1 MTHGIWS
8 LKRWWQDRWAGSTGK
23 GTCLPT
29 WVQFLEATWV
39 GGAVIPAGC
48 ALTSTGVHGMQMPTR
63 TQTAHVRVCIWRPKK
78 SNKAEALCQPFQ
90 KIREHA
96 RFSTQMQLVYF
107 DLSSSKL
114 LTPQLKYAVCSNKYQ
129 AVVMTD
135 QPICASRMYN
145 FCL

>member
-1 MTHGIWS
+1 M
-8 LKRWWQDRWAGSTGK
+8 
-23 GTCLPT
+23 
-29 WVQFLEATWV
+29 
-39 GGAVIPAGC
+39 
-48 ALTSTGVHGMQMPTR
+48 HGMQMPTR
-63 TQTAHVRVCIWRPKK
+63 TQTVRIRVYMETKKK
-78 SNKAEALCQPFQ
+78 SNKAVALCQPFQ

-135 QPICASRMYN
+135 QPICVSRMYN

>member
-1 MTHGIWS
+1 MPANLSSIP
-8 LKRWWQDRWAGSTGK
+8 GSHTGR
-23 GTCLPT
+23 GSSDSC
-29 WVQFLEATWV
+29 
-39 GGAVIPAGC
+39 
-48 ALTSTGVHGMQMPTR
+48 
-63 TQTAHVRVCIWRPKK
+63 RVCSHLHGRAWYANAYTHTNGTRPCVYGDQKK
-78 SNKAEALCQPFQ
+78 KKPNKAEALHQPFQ